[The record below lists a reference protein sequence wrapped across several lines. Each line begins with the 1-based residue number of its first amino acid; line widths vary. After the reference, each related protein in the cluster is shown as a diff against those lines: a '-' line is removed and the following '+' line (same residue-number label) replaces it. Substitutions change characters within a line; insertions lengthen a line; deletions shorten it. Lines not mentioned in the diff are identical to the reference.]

1 MADDRMAL
9 LDVVRKAAADGDTD
23 FLREGVRAL
32 AEAIM
37 EVEVTELTG
46 VPRGERDPDARLT
59 HRNGYRARPW
69 DTRVGTINLAIPRV
83 RDGSYFPSL
92 LDPRRRAERAL
103 PRRGLRGILGGR
115 LDPAGRRSRAL
126 ARDRRDQQERGEPHV
141 CGPRRR

>member
-46 VPRGERDPDARLT
+46 SPGASATPT
-59 HRNGYRARPW
+59 
-69 DTRVGTINLAIPRV
+69 LA
-83 RDGSYFPSL
+83 
-92 LDPRRRAERAL
+92 
-103 PRRGLRGILGGR
+103 
-115 LDPAGRRSRAL
+115 
-126 ARDRRDQQERGEPHV
+126 
-141 CGPRRR
+141 